1 MTNSSIRGSRSSW
14 CVRACACHR
23 SRYRLGPD
31 LGLLADAS
39 ALAAGEDHGLHGN
52 LRAPE
57 AGPSPT
63 RTPRTSSTARRGTR
77 LRSATHARELKRRA
91 PVTRLAGSECREL
104 ECPPGLRSRPLPH
117 CRADGAAPRPG
128 PVAACRGELNRRAA
142 AASLDPLVRRSLARN
157 QPHDFESV
165 RADRHRLKSE
175 PGLNPTKRIALQRA
189 QALTRADRQES
200 AQHAQG
206 W

>member
-1 MTNSSIRGSRSSW
+1 MVCQSMCLPPISIIG
-14 CVRACACHR
+14 
-23 SRYRLGPD
+23 
-31 LGLLADAS
+31 LGLTWVSSLM
-39 ALAAGEDHGLHGN
+39 
-52 LRAPE
+52 RV
-57 AGPSPT
+57 PSPPARIT
-63 RTPRTSSTARRGTR
+63 AFMGTSGRRRPARLRLVPPRTSSTARRGTR

>member
-1 MTNSSIRGSRSSW
+1 MVCQSMCLPPISIIG
-14 CVRACACHR
+14 
-23 SRYRLGPD
+23 
-31 LGLLADAS
+31 LGLTWVSSLM
-39 ALAAGEDHGLHGN
+39 
-52 LRAPE
+52 RV
-57 AGPSPT
+57 PSPPARIT
-63 RTPRTSSTARRGTR
+63 AFMGTSGRRRPARLRPVPPRTSSTARRGTR